1 MGGRLVRAPPPLGAV
16 GPPRET
22 GTPRKASRV
31 HKAGEAGG
39 TTRVHSMCAGKG
51 QKEPSFPTFL
61 RVVPESSVWSRDPTP
76 PATGSPGL
84 AQEVWDQL
92 TDGQTVL

>member
-61 RVVPESSVWSRDPTP
+61 SGARKLSVVPRPHASGHRLPRP
-76 PATGSPGL
+76 GSGGMGS
-84 AQEVWDQL
+84 
-92 TDGQTVL
+92 TN